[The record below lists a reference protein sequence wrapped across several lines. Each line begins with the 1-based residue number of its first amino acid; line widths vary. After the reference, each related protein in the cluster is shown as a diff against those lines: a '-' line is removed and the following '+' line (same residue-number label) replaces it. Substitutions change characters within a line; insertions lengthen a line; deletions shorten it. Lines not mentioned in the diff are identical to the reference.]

1 MALSPRWRPVDSAVT
16 SPGAEV
22 VMRPVIRPVT
32 KAGAAAAAEAAAEA
46 VARPALSRSRRAGFA
61 VLAFLLGL
69 CALLPQLGAAPLGDP
84 SEARYAEAAR
94 EMYESGDWLTPRVN
108 GLIHFTKPPLTYWL
122 GAASFKL
129 LGGPSEFAV
138 RLPVA
143 LAGAG
148 LCALSALIAMELL
161 GAAGFWA
168 ALFLSGSPAFL
179 IMGRLFLTDMFL
191 ALAVVIFY
199 GPLLRAAHRNTP
211 LDFGGRLWIMGAAAA
226 GFLAKGPVFFLWTL
240 LPLAIFAWAAPRCRP
255 LVRAASGWPFVLG
268 LVLTLPWFLACM
280 AIHQGLWKYF
290 LFNQSVKALV
300 SSKEFHPGTP
310 LVFYLP
316 SLLLIALPFLPA
328 LWKALRG
335 FYARKEAL
343 PAPILLGCWIAP
355 PLLLLSLIPAK
366 HETYILPLAAPL
378 AIFAAL
384 GLARL
389 GATMRRAC
397 LALPVIFIILFQ
409 LFQFMLFAESAA
421 GLRGAQSLRAR
432 FAAKNLKPGVERVA
446 RIAGKTGTVA
456 LVENYSPSFFF
467 YLSRPVL
474 LVNPTIA
481 GRFVND
487 EPAPQLL
494 PELDAGLEK
503 VWADEASPVLVFY
516 KYQFMAFAARHP
528 EAMIAGED
536 DRFVI
541 LIPRPG
547 TPRKVWRG
555 HIQWAARES
564 VQKLSAGPSSE
575 TRLESVAIG
584 ADRVTEP
591 GR

>member
-1 MALSPRWRPVDSAVT
+1 MSESALSPA
-16 SPGAEV
+16 
-22 VMRPVIRPVT
+22 
-32 KAGAAAAAEAAAEA
+32 
-46 VARPALSRSRRAGFA
+46 RRARLA
-61 VLAFLLGL
+61 ALAFLLGL
-69 CALLPQLGAAPLGDP
+69 CALIPQLGAAPLGDP

-94 EMYESGDWLTPRVN
+94 EMYQSGDWLTPRVN

-129 LGGPSEFAV
+129 LGGPSEFAA

-161 GAAGFWA
+161 GGAGFFA
-168 ALFLSGSPAFL
+168 ALLLAGSPAFL

-191 ALAVVIFY
+191 ALAVAAFY
-199 GPLLRAAHRNTP
+199 RPLLGALLRDSPLRFGDRA
-211 LDFGGRLWIMGAAAA
+211 WIFAAAAA

-240 LPLAIFAWAAPRCRP
+240 LPLAIFAWAAPRSRP
-255 LVRAASGWPFVLG
+255 QIRAAIGWPFIAG
-268 LVLTLPWFLACM
+268 LLATLPWFLANM
-280 AIHQGLWKYF
+280 AAHAGLWKYF

-300 SSKEFHPGTP
+300 SSKEFHPGAP
-310 LVFYLP
+310 LVFYIP
-316 SLLLIALPFLPA
+316 SLLLIALAFLPA
-328 LWKALRG
+328 LWKILRG
-335 FYARKEAL
+335 AFARDAAMADSL
-343 PAPILLGCWIAP
+343 RSPAAILLACWITP

-378 AIFAAL
+378 AIFGAF

-389 GATMRRAC
+389 SAMARRLC
-397 LALPVIFIILFQ
+397 LFLSVIFILLFHLFQ
-409 LFQFMLFAESAA
+409 WVLFAAPAA
-421 GLRGAQSLRAR
+421 GLPGALPLRAR
-432 FAAKNLKPGVERVA
+432 FAAKNLKPGVALVA
-446 RIAGKTGTVA
+446 RIAGESGTVV

-467 YLSRPVL
+467 YLARPVL

-494 PELDAGLEK
+494 PDLETGLET
-503 VWADEASPVLVFY
+503 VWAGEKAPVLVFY
-516 KYQFMAFAARHP
+516 KYQYMAFAARHP

-541 LIPRPG
+541 LTPRPG
-547 TPRKVWRG
+547 APRTAWHGRM
-555 HIQWAARES
+555 QWAAD
-564 VQKLSAGPSSE
+564 A
-575 TRLESVAIG
+575 A
-584 ADRVTEP
+584 EP
-591 GR
+591 RR